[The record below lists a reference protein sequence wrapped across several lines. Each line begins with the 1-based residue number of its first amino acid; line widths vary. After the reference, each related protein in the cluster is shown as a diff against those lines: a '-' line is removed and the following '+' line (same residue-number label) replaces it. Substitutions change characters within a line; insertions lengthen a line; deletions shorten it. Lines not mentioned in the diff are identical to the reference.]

1 MTQQAP
7 TKIIVDPTLVERA
20 DMHCPTYMPRT
31 VFLNVLIQ
39 EGLDKRSTLEK
50 QPGRAAYIS
59 TSLEVDKKEEE
70 RARAELVN
78 RPPSPP
84 AKSAGDPFTKKAIS
98 LELIPDDLLDDSDLL
113 LDFWKVKKGTR
124 SERAWNGLVSK
135 LRGMNAADRTKALTA
150 AYEGGWATVYE
161 PKPDTPQQGKWQPPE
176 TAHPASKVFRADDLD
191 WPEPTHAVLEGLA
204 G

>member
-1 MTQQAP
+1 MQNGTAQHPCRNQMSTVQVKLSKRVVDRALAFKPDYDSNTAHLSRLIESAIDSGNTLGKP
-7 TKIIVDPTLVERA
+7 TAGRGEVLPSSS
-20 DMHCPTYMPRT
+20 
-31 VFLNVLIQ
+31 LN
-39 EGLDKRSTLEK
+39 
-50 QPGRAAYIS
+50 
-59 TSLEVDKKEEE
+59 KEEE

-84 AKSAGDPFTKKAIS
+84 SKPAGDPFTKKAIS

-124 SERAWNGLVSK
+124 SQRAWNGLVSK

-161 PKPDTPQQGKWQPPE
+161 PRSNTPTQASVRPVGIIPNQPLSE
-176 TAHPASKVFRADDLD
+176 AMQAWIQS
-191 WPEPTHAVLEGLA
+191 
-204 G
+204 